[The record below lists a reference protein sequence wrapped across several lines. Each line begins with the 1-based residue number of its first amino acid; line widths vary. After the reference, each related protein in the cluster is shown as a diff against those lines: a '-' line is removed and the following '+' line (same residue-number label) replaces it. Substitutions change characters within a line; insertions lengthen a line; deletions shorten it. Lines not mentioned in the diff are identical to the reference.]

1 MENDKYKE
9 KLLLT
14 NVKNV
19 KNGQHYSKVNAEI
32 KEKCKVRDEQYVFNV
47 AQTRQKFKRC
57 ITMCRNAVM
66 KVKTSSGIRRFQEDK
81 ELGNWFAKLLPV
93 ISSMKNCQPQQAI
106 EPGSNS
112 PEINEANKESN
123 IDEVNGNKASP
134 DSASSSSST
143 SSTKAKTGKRKFF
156 VPTPANGKKS
166 KGQTESL
173 LCEIKE
179 TVTTLK
185 TLASD
190 TSSKDILDFLKEESQ
205 RQAARDDAFLKI
217 MGALVQQP
225 SHVAPPVGPPMPSN
239 YNQFRYDMSNYRL
252 NSSMTSNQPNF
263 SGAQEDMSFTQ
274 QLNNPNYPKVYRC
287 LFFEHLIYDI

>member
-1 MENDKYKE
+1 MLPRHDN
-9 KLLLT
+9 
-14 NVKNV
+14 
-19 KNGQHYSKVNAEI
+19 
-32 KEKCKVRDEQYVFNV
+32 
-47 AQTRQKFKRC
+47 KRC
-57 ITMCRNAVM
+57 VTMCRNAVM

-93 ISSMKNCQPQQAI
+93 ISSMDNSQTQQAI
-106 EPGSNS
+106 EPGSSS
-112 PEINEANKESN
+112 PEINKADKESN
-123 IDEVNGNKASP
+123 IDEVNGNEASP

-143 SSTKAKTGKRKFF
+143 SSTKAKTGKRKSF
-156 VPTPANGKKS
+156 VPTPTNGKKS

-190 TSSKDILDFLKEESQ
+190 TSSKNILDFLKEESQ
-205 RQAARDDAFLKI
+205 MQAARDDAFLKI

-225 SHVAPPVGPPMPSN
+225 SHVAPPVSPPMPST
-239 YNQFRYDMSNYRL
+239 YNQFRYGMSNYRL

-263 SGAQEDMSFTQ
+263 SGAQEDISFTQ
-274 QLNNPNYPKVYRC
+274 QLNNPNFTVVYS
-287 LFFEHLIYDI
+287 LNT